1 MWASYIWSNVSAPI
15 LRWYAFSFEKAIDG
29 IEVGGVWRQVKEPAS
44 YIAQSRSR
52 CFVVVDGQVVAN
64 DDNFGLQLWSGNAS
78 DIDLKGLTIHR
89 ALDNPRRDQMV
100 VCQNNDE
107 CLRSPC
113 AKRDIHFQAFSA

>member
-1 MWASYIWSNVSAPI
+1 MRVVHLVECFGPI
-15 LRWYAFSFEKAIDG
+15 LRWCAFSFEKVIDG
-29 IEVGGVWRQVKEPAS
+29 IGVGGVWRQVKEPAS

-113 AKRDIHFQAFSA
+113 AKRGIHFQAFSA